1 MARKITRF
9 RLAQQD
15 SFALRGAVDTPRPAN
30 LEKVRRSWHAKL
42 GLLTAPHIFYS
53 LTLSFLFLTSLF
65 AQETLDTNLWRA
77 VPSYSLNSFPSTAN
91 IQPDAF
97 LAFNLDHSR
106 LQPLLNNAPKELNQ
120 SAIPSTALI
129 TLPMPDGKLQRF
141 RFVESPVMAP
151 ELAAQFPEIKTYVG
165 QGIDD
170 STATVRFDSIP
181 SGFHAQ
187 ILSPNGAVYIDPY
200 FHGNTNLYACYYK
213 RDYRRAAGDFTCFA
227 ADESITVKKSGA
239 KPLAVGDNS
248 LRTYR
253 LACAATG
260 EYTQFFGGTVAGG
273 LAAIVSAINRVT
285 GIYESETGIRLVLVA
300 KNNLIVYTNPN
311 TDPYTGNNPS
321 LLLTQNQSNLDYIIG
336 NTNYD
341 IGHVFSTAG
350 GGMAGVGVT
359 CVPGSKAYGETGIYP
374 PTGDAFWIDYVAHE
388 MGHQFGASHTF
399 NGGASGC
406 AGNRCA
412 STAFE
417 PGSGST
423 IMAYAGVCGSDNL
436 QPHSDPYFHSA
447 SLEQIKSF
455 ITCAAG
461 SACTSVTALTNN
473 SPVIDAGANFT
484 IPKGTPFAL
493 SATGSDP
500 DGDPPT
506 WCWEERD
513 LGPCIALTAP
523 DNGTSPLF
531 RSFNP
536 TTNSSRIF
544 LRLTDII
551 NNTVTPG
558 ESLPTTN
565 RTMHFR
571 VTARDNHL
579 GGGGVSSADMQVTVF
594 ANAGPFR
601 ITAPN
606 SPITWSGYQTI
617 TWDVAGTTS
626 PPINAAKVNILLSTN
641 GGLSFSI
648 LLAANVPNS
657 GIQDIILPSITTS
670 TARFKIQASDNIFF
684 DISRANFSIANG
696 KSLIQPPPP
705 AIRSLRVTNGLAA
718 ITWSAI
724 PGGTYRLQYKDTLEC
739 PIWHD
744 LGDFPAT
751 TTIISTTD
759 LAGVAA
765 QRFYRVLLLQ

>member
-9 RLAQQD
+9 RLTHQANFA
-15 SFALRGAVDTPRPAN
+15 SAFALIFAFCSIISAQSLR
-30 LEKVRRSWHAKL
+30 AKE
-42 GLLTAPHIFYS
+42 S
-53 LTLSFLFLTSLF
+53 
-65 AQETLDTNLWRA
+65 LDTNLWRTA
-77 VPSYSLNSFPSTAN
+77 SSDSLNSPAVQPS
-91 IQPDAF
+91 AF
-97 LAFNLDHSR
+97 VTFNLDHPR
-106 LQPLLNNAPKELNQ
+106 LQALLSSAPKGLNQ
-120 SAIPSTALI
+120 SANLTNAVI

-141 RFVESPVMAP
+141 RFVESSVMAP

-170 STATVRFDSIP
+170 PTATVRFDSIP

-187 ILSPNGAVYIDPY
+187 ILSLNGAAYIDPY
-200 FHGNTNLYACYYK
+200 RGGNTNLYACYYK
-213 RDYRRAAGDFTCFA
+213 RDYHRAKGDFTCFA
-227 ADESITVKKSGA
+227 ADEPTNIQKSGF

-260 EYTQFFGGTVAGG
+260 EYTQFFGGTLAGA

-285 GIYESETGIRLVLVA
+285 GVYETEVGIRLVLVA
-300 KNNLIVYTNPN
+300 KNNLIIYTNSS

-321 LLLTQNQSNLDYIIG
+321 LLLTQNQSNLDFIIG

-350 GGMAGVGVT
+350 GGMAGVGVA
-359 CVPGSKAYGETGIYP
+359 CVTGSKALGETGIYP

-406 AGNRCA
+406 SGSRCA

-447 SLEQIKSF
+447 SLEQITTF
-455 ITCAAG
+455 ITTGAG
-461 SACTSVTALTNN
+461 SACASVTTLTNN
-473 SPVIDAGANFT
+473 SPGISAGQNFT
-484 IPKGTPFAL
+484 IPEGTPFVL
-493 SATGSDP
+493 TATGSDP
-500 DGDPPT
+500 DGDSLT

-513 LGPCIALTAP
+513 LGPSIPLIGL
-523 DNGTSPLF
+523 DNGISPLF

-544 LRLTDII
+544 PLLTDIL

-558 ESLPTTN
+558 ETLPTAS

-571 VTARDNHL
+571 VTARDNHA

-601 ITAPN
+601 ITAPD
-606 SPITWSGYQTI
+606 SGVTWSGYQTI
-617 TWDVAGTTS
+617 MWDVAGTTN
-626 PPINAAKVNILLSTN
+626 PPINAANVNILLSTN
-641 GGLSFSI
+641 GGLSFPI
-648 LLAANVPNS
+648 VLAANVPNS
-657 GIQDIILPSITTS
+657 GIQDVILPNITTS
-670 TARFKIQASDNIFF
+670 TARVKIQASNNIFF
-684 DISRANFSIANG
+684 DISRSNFSIAEYG
-696 KSLIQPPPP
+696 KSLVQALSPTVQ
-705 AIRSLRVTNGLAA
+705 SLRVSNGVAA
-718 ITWSAI
+718 IRWSAV
-724 PGGTYRLQYKDTLEC
+724 PGGTYRLQFKDSLDS
-739 PIWHD
+739 PVWHD
-744 LGDFPAT
+744 LGDILAT
-751 TTIISTTD
+751 ASTISATD
-759 LAGVAA
+759 LVGTAA
-765 QRFYRVLLLQ
+765 QRFYRVLLVQ